1 MFHNYLITNNQ
12 SLTFFSIIL
21 CDIDYS
27 CYHYVIDFSN
37 YKNYNNKHS
46 FINFYMFYNLF
57 FIFLSFFLVFL
68 YISNTYINMKNN
80 FFKLIQYSPNEY
92 DFISYIYK
100 GVELYDDLS
109 NNFISDD
116 FYNTLT
122 NKYVI
127 ELTPKGYV
135 IMNYNYSNNSFYYYT
150 NNHSI
155 MSYENLETVSRLYTI
170 YYNTKYIHKDNTND
184 LDYNN
189 IPSLDKIVSHNNNFN
204 TNNNSNDNDNDND
217 NQIIDNKNNKVSVF
231 YSRKNKSTNNININ
245 KNTDNY
251 IDNNN
256 DNSNI
261 YKYIGTIYDF
271 LNTINTNNK
280 DLLYSGYYNSIQN
293 SIVDFKMSYDYDDLN
308 NYDTSFSFVKLNNN
322 NSNNNFISCKVLDKK
337 IIIDDIDISN
347 ISLPDFILDTVYSN
361 NINNSLDNHIIDF
374 DISIN
379 LYTNDTNLEY
389 KYINNSLNYNTLFFT
404 VNNNSQNT
412 NGGYLNFSWS
422 DFKKKNVETI
432 VDDYKKTL

>member
-27 CYHYVIDFSN
+27 CYHYLIDFSN
-37 YKNYNNKHS
+37 YKNYNKHS

-122 NKYVI
+122 NNYVI

-189 IPSLDKIVSHNNNFN
+189 ISSLYKIVSYNNNFN
-204 TNNNSNDNDNDND
+204 TNDNSNNNSNNNDND
-217 NQIIDNKNNKVSVF
+217 NQIIDKKNNKVSVF

-245 KNTDNY
+245 KNTDNHIY
-251 IDNNN
+251 NNNDNNN

-293 SIVDFKMSYDYDDLN
+293 SIVDFKMSYDSDDLN

-322 NSNNNFISCKVLDKK
+322 FISCKVLGKK

-347 ISLPDFILDTVYSN
+347 ISLPDSILDTVYSN
-361 NINNSLDNHIIDF
+361 NINNSVDNHIIDF

-422 DFKKKNVETI
+422 DFKKKM
-432 VDDYKKTL
+432 

>member
-1 MFHNYLITNNQ
+1 
-12 SLTFFSIIL
+12 
-21 CDIDYS
+21 
-27 CYHYVIDFSN
+27 
-37 YKNYNNKHS
+37 
-46 FINFYMFYNLF
+46 
-57 FIFLSFFLVFL
+57 
-68 YISNTYINMKNN
+68 MKNN
-80 FFKLIQYSPNEY
+80 FLKLIQYSPNEY

-122 NKYVI
+122 NNYVI

-184 LDYNN
+184 LDLDYNN
-189 IPSLDKIVSHNNNFN
+189 ISSLDKIVSYNNNFN
-204 TNNNSNDNDNDND
+204 INNNFNHNDNSNNNHNHNDNDNDNDND
-217 NQIIDNKNNKVSVF
+217 NQIIDKKNNKVSVF

-245 KNTDNY
+245 KNTDNHIDNH

-293 SIVDFKMSYDYDDLN
+293 SIVDFKMSYDSDDLN

-322 NSNNNFISCKVLDKK
+322 NSNNNFISCKVLGKK
-337 IIIDDIDISN
+337 IIIDNIDISN
-347 ISLPDFILDTVYSN
+347 ISLPDSILNTLYSN
-361 NINNSLDNHIIDF
+361 NINNSLDNHIVDF

-422 DFKKKNVETI
+422 DFKKKNLETI